1 MRDSTALP
9 NLMVLPTESLLLHED
24 FDPRRA
30 EKLSR
35 RILEGGVLKNPPIVA
50 PIPDTDFYV
59 VLDGAN
65 RTSAF
70 AQVGIPHIVAQV
82 VDYDDPGVVVD
93 VWYHVVSGLDLAVF
107 EQGLVSIDHLRL
119 ETCTLQE
126 ARQSLVDREAIAY
139 IVCESGVRKVVTPEG
154 GNHGMLKLLS
164 QIVSTYKGRADIY
177 RASNDIWEIQKPYYP
192 EITALLIFTRLR
204 PEDVIA
210 AALGEQKIPSGI
222 TRHIIPARALN
233 INFPVGILMSS
244 WSLERKREW
253 LQEWLM
259 ERMAANAIRYYAE
272 STFSFNE

>member
-9 NLMVLPTESLLLHED
+9 YLMVLPTESLLLHED

-50 PIPDTDFYV
+50 PIPKTDLYV

-82 VDYDDPGVVVD
+82 VDYNDPEVIVD
-93 VWYHVVSGLDLAVF
+93 TWHHVVSGMDLEVF
-107 EQGLVSIDHLRL
+107 EQELTRIDHLQLVDCSL
-119 ETCTLQE
+119 EE
-126 ARQSLVDREAIAY
+126 ARQALIKRETIAY
-139 IVCESGVRKVVTPEG
+139 IVCENGVRQVIAPDG
-154 GNHGMLKLLS
+154 GNRKTLKLLS
-164 QIVSTYKGRADIY
+164 EIVGAYRGKADIY

-192 EITALLIFTRLR
+192 EITALLIFAPLR
-204 PEDVIA
+204 PEDIIE
-210 AALGEQKIPSGI
+210 AALGEQKIPTGI

-253 LQEWLM
+253 LREWLM